1 MTPPQFIAFGE
12 ALTDFIR
19 VDTDAWQSRPGG
31 AGWNVARVVGRLGVG
46 AAFAGAVS
54 DDLLGRQLLE
64 ASVAA
69 GLDTR
74 FLQTLPYPPLLA
86 MVPSSQPPSYFFVGD
101 NSADLHFDP
110 ARLPPD
116 GLDALRIAYFG
127 SISLARPPLADRLL
141 ELAHELAARG
151 VAIAFDPNMRSAMS
165 ETGYRRR
172 FEALAGLASY
182 IKVSDE
188 DLQLLFPA
196 RDQDRA
202 LEALRRLAPR
212 AAILYTRGADGMSL
226 LGLGGALEQA
236 ALPAAVVDTIGCGDA
251 SMGGLIASLL
261 KYPARTM
268 AEHLRFAAATAACTA
283 GHAGAY
289 APDEAM
295 VNAKL
300 TQPSAA

>member
-19 VDTDAWQSRPGG
+19 VDTDTWQSRPGG

-46 AAFAGAVS
+46 AAFAGAIS

-64 ASVAA
+64 ASAA
-69 GLDTR
+69 ASLDTR
-74 FLQTLPYPPLLA
+74 FIQPLPYPPLLA

-116 GLDALRIAYFG
+116 GLDALRVAYFG

-141 ELAHELAARG
+141 ALAHELAARG

-165 ETGYRRR
+165 EAGYRRR
-172 FEALAGLASY
+172 FEALAHLASY

-188 DLQLLFPA
+188 DLQQLFPA
-196 RDQDRA
+196 LDQTHA
-202 LEALRRLAPR
+202 LETLRRIAPK
-212 AAILYTRGADGMSL
+212 ANILFTRGADGMSL
-226 LGLGGALEQA
+226 IGPDGVQEQP
-236 ALPAAVVDTIGCGDA
+236 ALPAAVSDTIGCGDA
-251 SMGGLIASLL
+251 SIGGLIASLL
-261 KYPARTM
+261 KHPARTM

-283 GHAGAY
+283 GYAGAY
-289 APDEAM
+289 APDETM

-300 TQPSAA
+300 ALPSAA

>member
-19 VDTDAWQSRPGG
+19 VDTDTWQSRPGG

-69 GLDTR
+69 SLDTR
-74 FLQTLPYPPLLA
+74 FIQPLPYPPLLA

-127 SISLARPPLADRLL
+127 SISLARPPLADLL
-141 ELAHELAARG
+141 LALAHELAARG

-165 ETGYRRR
+165 EAGYRRR

-188 DLQLLFPA
+188 DLQQLFPA
-196 RDQDRA
+196 LDQTHA
-202 LEALRRLAPR
+202 LEALRRLAPK
-212 AAILYTRGADGMSL
+212 ANILFTRGSNGMSL
-226 LGLGGALEQA
+226 ITMDGKQEQP
-236 ALPAAVVDTIGCGDA
+236 ALPAAVSDTIGCGDA
-251 SMGGLIASLL
+251 SIGGLIASLL
-261 KYPARTM
+261 KHPARTM

-289 APDEAM
+289 APDETM

-300 TQPSAA
+300 ALPSAA

>member
-19 VDTDAWQSRPGG
+19 VDTDTWHSRPGG

-64 ASVAA
+64 ASAA
-69 GLDTR
+69 ASLDTR
-74 FLQTLPYPPLLA
+74 FIQPLPYPPLLA
-86 MVPSSQPPSYFFVGD
+86 MVPCSQPPSYFFVGD

-116 GLDALRIAYFG
+116 GLDALRVAYFG

-151 VAIAFDPNMRSAMS
+151 AAIAFDPNMRSAMS
-165 ETGYRRR
+165 EAGYRRR

-188 DLQLLFPA
+188 DLQQLFPA
-196 RDQDRA
+196 LDQTHA
-202 LEALRRLAPR
+202 LEALRRIAPK
-212 AAILYTRGADGMSL
+212 ANILFTRGADGMSL
-226 LGLGGALEQA
+226 VTPDCEQEQP
-236 ALPAAVVDTIGCGDA
+236 ALPAAVSDTIGCGDA
-251 SMGGLIASLL
+251 SIGGLIASLL
-261 KYPARTM
+261 KHPARTM

-289 APDEAM
+289 APDETM

-300 TQPSAA
+300 ALPSAA